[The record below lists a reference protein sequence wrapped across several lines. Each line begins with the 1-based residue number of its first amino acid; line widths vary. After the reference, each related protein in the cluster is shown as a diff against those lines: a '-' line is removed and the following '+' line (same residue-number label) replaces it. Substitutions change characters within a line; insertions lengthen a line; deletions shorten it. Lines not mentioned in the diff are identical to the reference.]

1 MKSRRNITNSIVP
14 PWKRLKNLKIKNKI
28 MKKIFISLLLFF
40 TIIEIFA
47 QKCFYNDNDVQE
59 YLSQNNSFTDSQN
72 VTLYFSNS
80 GGVFSKGTVG
90 SKMYYLEG
98 VTLLSYTKAII
109 TYYDYQNSNSIVK
122 VLINCAENTLTDV
135 YDGNKFKRTSDI
147 ENDLTKVPV
156 KKSTVKKRR

>member
-28 MKKIFISLLLFF
+28 MKKIFISLLLFL
-40 TIIEIFA
+40 TIIEISA

-59 YLSQNNSFTDSQN
+59 YLSQN

-90 SKMYYLEG
+90 SKMYYLEK
-98 VTLLSYTKAII
+98 VTLLSYTKAVI

-156 KKSTVKKRR
+156 NKSTVKKRR